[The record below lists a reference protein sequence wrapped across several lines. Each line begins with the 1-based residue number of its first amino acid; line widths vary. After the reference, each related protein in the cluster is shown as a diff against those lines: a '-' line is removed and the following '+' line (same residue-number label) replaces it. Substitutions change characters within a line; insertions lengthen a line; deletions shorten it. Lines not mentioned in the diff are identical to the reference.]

1 MKKILTASLVA
12 MMAVTA
18 ANANI
23 ASTKYVDDRT
33 GTLSGFVQENTNLTT
48 AVNALAATV
57 STNAGAASDAAN
69 QALADANAYTDA
81 EVKELAEGAVAD
93 NTAAI
98 AGMDLASVGADGS
111 YIKTV
116 SQADGKVTA
125 VAEAAD
131 AEPTQ
136 NSTKM
141 VTSGGVYTAIEAA
154 KTAASGANSELAGR
168 VDANED
174 AISAL
179 NTEQDAQDGKISALE
194 TSLASG
200 ATKQAIDAAKKAGDD
215 AQATI
220 DAYKTANDE
229 ALADGLALKEDV
241 ANKATTDYA
250 SGSTTQYPSVKVAE
264 DIANKAVASTKT
276 DLSTLTATVAANK
289 TALEGELDAA
299 VENLQKADTANLAT
313 LRGEIATAKSGAE
326 TTAKNYT
333 DAEIEKIDTA
343 YKAADQTLTDRLDT
357 LTGTGDG
364 SIAKQ
369 IETVTTKVNTVETE
383 YKAADAGLQSQIDAN
398 KTAIESN
405 DVDIKA
411 LQDKDATLT
420 ALATFPVACATG
432 DSDCALVIRGGTMKW
447 EKVEY

>member
-33 GTLSGFVQENTNLTT
+33 GTATFTADSIKGSANLTA
-48 AVNALAATV
+48 AVETLAGTV
-57 STNAGAASDAAN
+57 ATNAGAASDAAN
-69 QALADANAYTDA
+69 QALTDAKAYTDA
-81 EVKELAEGAVAD
+81 LANGAVAD
-93 NTAAI
+93 NAAAI

-131 AEPTQ
+131 AAPTQ

-154 KTAASGANSELAGR
+154 KTAATDANSELAGR
-168 VDANED
+168 VGANEQ

-179 NTEQDAQDGKISALE
+179 NTEQDTQGGKISALE

-215 AQATI
+215 AQADI
-220 DAYKTANDE
+220 DAYKTSNNQ

-241 ANKATTDYA
+241 ANKLTTDSYT
-250 SGSTTQYPSVKVAE
+250 SGDATKYPSVKTAE
-264 DIANKAVASTKT
+264 AIANTAVLATKLGLEDLTKT
-276 DLSTLTATVAANK
+276 VTANK

-299 VENLQKADTANLAT
+299 VDNLQKADASNLAT

-326 TTAKNYT
+326 TTANNYT
-333 DAEIEKIDTA
+333 DAEIAKIDTA

-420 ALATFPVACATG
+420 ALATFPVACANG
-432 DSDCALVIRGGTMKW
+432 DNDCALVIRGGTMKW